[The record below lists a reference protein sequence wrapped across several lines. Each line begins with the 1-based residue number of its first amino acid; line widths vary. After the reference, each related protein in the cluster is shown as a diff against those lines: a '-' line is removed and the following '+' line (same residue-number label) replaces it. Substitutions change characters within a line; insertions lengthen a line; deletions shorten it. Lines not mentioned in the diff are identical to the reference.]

1 MNLPYKVIYHKYCNG
16 VLKFHDHAKR
26 TIRGKY
32 GVKTIIRI
40 ERTIC
45 TSCGRIRRV
54 YPEYM
59 LPYKQYEKEIIEG
72 VKEGLITCETLGYE
86 DYVMLHVRLK
96 RLVCSQNSYGVIYN
110 ES

>member
-1 MNLPYKVIYHKYCNG
+1 MSKRKSDYGLCKYCNG

-32 GVKTIIRI
+32 GVKTMIRI

-45 TSCGRIRRV
+45 TSCGRIRHV

-86 DYVMLHVRLK
+86 DYPCELTMKHW
-96 RLVCSQNSYGVIYN
+96 S
-110 ES
+110 EA